1 MEIGERRLGSIVVLR
16 PEGRLDSGTSPAF
29 QERLLAVVAL
39 APLGVV
45 VDFSATDYVSSAG
58 LRALMTAAKVK
69 PRGLRL
75 AAIELNPVVQEIF
88 TISRFHHVLP
98 ILGSLD
104 EVVDTWAARPQSGD
118 TSAAAEH
125 LEQTLRLHFWGTRGS
140 LPAPLGAAAV
150 RAKVREAMLAARG
163 HSLATETAVDE
174 FIERELP
181 FSVRGTFGGNTSCV
195 EISPAGDDEYLLC
208 DLGTGAREFGNS
220 ILARHGPARCH
231 CFNIVLSHVHWD
243 HIMGFPFFAPAY
255 IPGNVI
261 RIHGCH
267 TALREA
273 LLRQQSDPCFP
284 VNFNSL
290 GATIEFVHLEP
301 NVEHQIAGFSV
312 TPITQMHAG
321 DSYGYR
327 FTRGNKTI
335 VYSTD
340 CEHKDVPDANYR
352 FVEFFRNAD
361 VLVFDAMYSLAD
373 SISVKE
379 DWGHSSNIVAVELA
393 QLARVKRL
401 VLFHHEPIF
410 DDAMIEGILTET
422 RRFEEMSRGDHQVE
436 VISAYDGLQLTL

>member
-1 MEIGERRLGSIVVLR
+1 MNIDERRLENIVVLR

-29 QERLLAVVAL
+29 QERLLAVVAQE
-39 APLGVV
+39 PLGVV

-69 PRGLRL
+69 SRELHL
-75 AAIELNPVVQEIF
+75 AAIGLNPVVEEIF

-98 ILGSLD
+98 ILASLE
-104 EVVDTWAARPQSGD
+104 EVVGAWNARPQSGEN
-118 TSAAAEH
+118 SAATEQAEK
-125 LEQTLRLHFWGTRGS
+125 TLRLHFWGTRGS
-140 LPAPLGAAAV
+140 LPAPLGTAAV
-150 RAKVREAMLAARG
+150 RAKVRQAVLAARG
-163 HSLATETAVDE
+163 RPLPTEAAIDE

-181 FSVRGTFGGNTSCV
+181 FAVRGTFGGNTSCV
-195 EISPAGDDEYLLC
+195 EISPAGDDEFLLC

-220 ILARHGPARCH
+220 VLTKDGAGRRHR
-231 CFNIVLSHVHWD
+231 FNIVLSHVHWD

-267 TALREA
+267 PTLREA

-284 VNFNSL
+284 VNLASL
-290 GATIEFVHLEP
+290 GATIEFVDLEP
-301 NVEHQIAGFSV
+301 DVEHQIAGFSV
-312 TPITQMHAG
+312 TPIRQMHAG

-327 FTRGNKTI
+327 FARGNKTI

-340 CEHKDVPDANYR
+340 CEHKDAPDANYR

-422 RRFEEMSRGDHQVE
+422 RRFEEMSRDDHRVE